1 MKKLFSIALV
11 IAMAISCLAIVPS
24 AVDNVYSADSDLR
37 IEAEFINNN
46 TQLAVSLVLDL
57 GVETVDTV
65 ALDKGAMD
73 LYWLYNEDE
82 IKPLD
87 ISTATFT
94 ATGADDYLE
103 PLYAAEGIVEGAIY
117 FRTAGFEVPYRNQF
131 TATYYFD
138 VLAAPGE
145 TITITDDGC
154 RIRYNSD
161 FWCTTPEITVTVPAA
176 APEYEA
182 PAAAEYQTLAGCDA
196 CGTAAGVRFIAT
208 VDAAATEY
216 GMYITANG
224 TTVTLSSNDAG
235 FKTRPAADGEVTFT
249 AVIFSDMKFEVVV
262 FEKYG
267 DVEVKSE
274 AGTN

>member
-73 LYWLYNEDE
+73 LYFLYNESE

-103 PLYAAEGIVEGAIY
+103 PLYADEGIVEGAIY
-117 FRTAGFEVPYRNQF
+117 FRTAGLAVPYRNQF

-176 APEYEA
+176 TPTYEA
-182 PAAAEYQTLAGCDA
+182 PASAKAQELAGCEA
-196 CGTAAGVRFIAT
+196 CGVEAGVRFIAE

-224 TTVTLSSNDAG
+224 KTYTLTSADAD
-235 FKTRPAADGEVTFT
+235 FIRKVETEETVTFT
-249 AVIFSDMKFEVVV
+249 AVIFSDLTFEVVV

-267 DVEVKSE
+267 DTEVKSD
-274 AGTN
+274 AVRN